1 MHLDAKKITLAS
13 LIVTAIA
20 FLASCGDDK
29 INRIENDV
37 LAIGESSADEAVS
50 SDAATPSYEDAKV
63 FVNGD
68 VNLYITSDNVV
79 RKEDGTVIGTYDPE
93 KQVIIDNEGNTIAE
107 DVEKSTLP
115 DDEVKVD
122 HPKSSESSE
131 NPTSSTETDVSSS
144 SNGTEGISSGD
155 DGFIIPPP
163 KTDIEEGYEAV
174 KVLDIGGTK
183 LYITEDNVVKMDEDI
198 VVGTYDPE
206 KKAIFDNQGGVLVE
220 NVNKQELADDQLK
233 KPVAETSSSSQN
245 ESTTSSDG
253 KQSAVT
259 YEGPLTQAVAKG
271 EEITP
276 IVFSNVEADPGQNN
290 GRTWGMHYL
299 QFQFDDNA
307 KTYTISGKIPDY
319 PLEENNKTEILT
331 INGQKFT
338 IILIITDGAESSNSD
353 VLSSSSESQT
363 VEESSSSVSS
373 SSEEQSSSNS
383 DVLSSS
389 SESQTVVESSSS
401 VSSSSEQQKPSSSAS
416 TQPEGTCYDKA
427 TDKFVNYYVE
437 IAGANGEK
445 YAYQNDCSLNCYHD
459 PAGKNCE
466 DVKNGTSGQQSS
478 SSEKPV
484 VESSSSVSS
493 SSEQPKP
500 SSSSVTSSSSSAKSS
515 SSSVAQQSSSSV
527 KPDVTLDKGELKQT
541 VMQGA
546 SITPIVFKN
555 VYEQPNR
562 TNTIDYLSFAFDLN
576 AKTYTVSGSTPGDK
590 IPQARNRKETL
601 TWGSQQFTIEFT
613 IQAPSSSSVTSSS
626 SSVKSSSSQ
635 VNKCYDKLH
644 DEYVGYYSELV
655 GPNGEKYAYTNDCS
669 IECWWDGASRDCEA
683 VKNASGPI
691 QQSSNSQQQSSS
703 SVSSS
708 STASSNS
715 QQGGGS
721 LLPKII
727 NSNVKHGYA
736 TRYWDSCKPHCA
748 WSGNSNPPAR
758 TCLKDGI
765 TRADAGAAS
774 ICDDGGV
781 AGTCFDQTPQI
792 VNDTI
797 AYAFAASP
805 GGGNDCG
812 KCYMLTFTGEGAS
825 ATNTPTND
833 HHRAIKGKHLIIM
846 SSNIGY
852 DVANNQFDLM
862 IPGGGPGIYNACDK
876 MGISCA
882 GEQYGGFLA
891 SCGYNDKNCLIRM
904 CNEEYT
910 NESLRNGCL
919 FLANWMDAANNPE
932 MEFVEVECP
941 QALKDKY

>member
-37 LAIGESSADEAVS
+37 LAIGESSADEAAS

-131 NPTSSTETDVSSS
+131 NPTSSTETATSSS

-245 ESTTSSDG
+245 ESTTSSDSE
-253 KQSAVT
+253 QTAVT
-259 YEGPLTQAVAKG
+259 YEGPLTQTVAKG
-271 EEITP
+271 KEITP

-299 QFQFDDNA
+299 QFQFDGNA

-319 PLEENNKTEILT
+319 PLEENNKTETLT

-338 IILIITDGAESSNSD
+338 IILIITDDAESSN
-353 VLSSSSESQT
+353 
-363 VEESSSSVSS
+363 SVSS
-373 SSEEQSSSNS
+373 SSEEQLSSNS

-445 YAYQNDCSLNCYHD
+445 YAYKNDCSFSCYHD

-493 SSEQPKP
+493 SSEQQKP

-590 IPQARNRKETL
+590 IPQARNQKETL

-891 SCGYNDKNCLIRM
+891 SCGYNDKDCLIRM
-904 CNEEYT
+904 CNSEYT

>member
-1 MHLDAKKITLAS
+1 MRLDVKKFTLVS
-13 LIVTAIA
+13 LIVAAIA

-29 INRIENDV
+29 INRIEDDV
-37 LAIGESSADEAVS
+37 LAIGESSADEAAS
-50 SDAATPSYEDAKV
+50 SDGE
-63 FVNGD
+63 FQGD
-68 VNLYITSDNVV
+68 YPAYS
-79 RKEDGTVIGTYDPE
+79 
-93 KQVIIDNEGNTIAE
+93 EG
-107 DVEKSTLP
+107 
-115 DDEVKVD
+115 
-122 HPKSSESSE
+122 SE

-338 IILIITDGAESSNSD
+338 IILIITDDA
-353 VLSSSSESQT
+353 
-363 VEESSSSVSS
+363 ESSSSVSS

-882 GEQYGGFLA
+882 GAQYGGFLA
-891 SCGYNDKNCLIRM
+891 SCGYNDKDCLIRM
-904 CNEEYT
+904 CNSEYT